1 MPIYN
6 LTTNEEPARGPVED
20 VLLTQLGLRSDR
32 LVHLGAPHHPVVPE
46 QNLSWLGCL
55 RLWMIESETESAPLF
70 LPIEKPLAIDVT
82 RTKDQPPQR
91 LHPTHLWAT
100 KCDQCATK
108 KEQRKKTKS
117 KNMKTNY
124 GMETDPPPQVWSTI
138 GRRILWPSRVLN
150 IKDWFKVWAFIQR
163 LGCPHPRKTNI
174 LVSDQMAIPPPPQ
187 KMVMWI
193 CLTLAPPN
201 TLG

>member
-6 LTTNEEPARGPVED
+6 LTKLEEPARGPVED
-20 VLLTQLGLRSDR
+20 VLFTQLGLRSDR

-46 QNLSWLGCL
+46 DNL
-55 RLWMIESETESAPLF
+55 MIASQTESAPLF

-150 IKDWFKVWAFIQR
+150 IKD
-163 LGCPHPRKTNI
+163 
-174 LVSDQMAIPPPPQ
+174 
-187 KMVMWI
+187 
-193 CLTLAPPN
+193 
-201 TLG
+201 

>member
-6 LTTNEEPARGPVED
+6 LTTNEKPARGPVED
-20 VLLTQLGLRSDR
+20 VLLAQLGFRSDR

-46 QNLSWLGCL
+46 DNLTLLG
-55 RLWMIESETESAPLF
+55 LWMIESQSELAPLF

-82 RTKDQPPQR
+82 RTKDQPSQW
-91 LHPTHLWAT
+91 LHPTHLWDKN

-108 KEQRKKTKS
+108 KEQRRE
-117 KNMKTNY
+117 NMKTNY

>member
-1 MPIYN
+1 MPINN
-6 LTTNEEPARGPVED
+6 LTRNEEPAGRPVED

-46 QNLSWLGCL
+46 DNLTVLEWLRVRLNRHLCFFRSKSRLLSMWLAPRINL
-55 RLWMIESETESAPLF
+55 RNDSTRLTCGPKTSATS
-70 LPIEKPLAIDVT
+70 V
-82 RTKDQPPQR
+82 QP
-91 LHPTHLWAT
+91 
-100 KCDQCATK
+100 K
-108 KEQRKKTKS
+108 KEQRRE
-117 KNMKTNY
+117 NMKTNY

-174 LVSDQMAIPPPPQ
+174 LVSDQMAIPPPP
-187 KMVMWI
+187 KKVVMWI